1 MDYGLIGGRL
11 GHSYS
16 KGIHEKLA
24 DYSYELCPLTNDEFE
39 PFMREHAFKAI
50 NVTIPYKQR
59 VIPFLDAMDPK
70 AEAIGAVNTI
80 VNRDGKLTGYNTD
93 YDGFQYTLDKHG
105 IDVKEKKVLILG
117 NGGAAQA
124 VKACVRD
131 GGAREMILVRRS
143 HDEECISYDEVFES
157 HTDVD
162 IIINTSPVGM
172 FPEVDAQPI
181 DLKPFTKCTAVL
193 DLIYNPLV
201 TKLTAQAEALGMA
214 GITGLEMLIAQAKV
228 AVEIFLNTTIDDT
241 KIEEIYR
248 QMLPELS
255 HS

>member
-16 KGIHEKLA
+16 KTIHEQLA
-24 DYSYELCPLTNDEFE
+24 DYSYELCPLSDEEFD
-39 PFMREHAFKAI
+39 PFMEAHAFKAI

-59 VIPFLDAMDPK
+59 VIPYLDALNPK

-93 YDGFQYTLDKHG
+93 YDGFMYTLVKHE
-105 IDVKEKKVLILG
+105 IDLKDKKVLILG

-131 GGAREMILVRRS
+131 GGAAKTVIVRRS
-143 HDEECISYDEVFES
+143 ADEECVTYEEVYEK

-162 IIINTSPVGM
+162 VIINTSPVGM
-172 FPEVDAQPI
+172 YPETDAQPI
-181 DLKPFTKCTAVL
+181 DLKPFTKCKAVL

-201 TKLTAQAEALGMA
+201 TRLTAQAESLGMA
-214 GITGLEMLIAQAKV
+214 GITGLEMLVAQAKV
-228 AVEIFLNTTIDDT
+228 AVEIFLGTTIDDGR
-241 KIEEIYR
+241 IDEIYR
-248 QMLPELS
+248 QLKENIGE
-255 HS
+255 

>member
-11 GHSYS
+11 GHSFS
-16 KGIHEKLA
+16 KEIHEKLA
-24 DYSYELCPLTNDEFE
+24 DYTYELCPLTSEEFD
-39 PFMREHAFKAI
+39 PFMREHDFRAI

-59 VIPFLDAMDPK
+59 VIPYLDALDPK

-80 VNRDGKLTGYNTD
+80 VNREGKLTGYNTD
-93 YDGFQYTLDKHG
+93 YDGFWYTLAKHAV
-105 IDVKEKKVLILG
+105 DLKDKKVLILG

-131 GGAREMILVRRS
+131 GGAKEMLLVRRS
-143 HDEECISYDEVFES
+143 KDDQCISYDEVYEK

-162 IIINTSPVGM
+162 VIINTSPVGM

-181 DLKPFTKCTAVL
+181 DLIPFTQCQVVL
-193 DLIYNPLV
+193 DLIYNPIE
-201 TKLTAQAEALGMA
+201 TKLTAQAKSLGMA

-228 AVEIFLNTTIDDT
+228 AVEIFLDCRIDDSR
-241 KIEEIYR
+241 IDEIYQLR
-248 QMLPELS
+248 RSDHE
-255 HS
+255 